1 MIPSL
6 EEDAFIQNALKV
18 ILSRV
23 IVNYCESFNWMKPI
37 IPKHIQHPLQE
48 VMSQKSSI
56 HWLPIMLKNEAKYA
70 DCVQIMASYEDH
82 LSTWYRKA
90 GRGKTPRAKS
100 LRAGAFTAEDRLE
113 HLTPI
118 VVEMFHTL
126 QDFLEKMY
134 KRFFKTD
141 SGRDKGTLY
150 SLKLLIQRS
159 NVNGKVKSRFEAHE
173 DFALT
178 VGCAYFLNFIMQHFK
193 MKDLADTPS
202 HPKMQKNIKMMHNH
216 HKKEL
221 WSTLMNDIVDELVE
235 TFPKQA
241 APVKLQ
247 VEIYGQVFFVQSQ
260 QQGNMLAFE
269 LFIGDRKYIINIT
282 HEQAAAGAKLSLN
295 NLNNTSIV
303 ISIIK
308 DERDDLYNYVNQFMQ
323 WYFMILSFKDTISEG
338 DIYRNNINL
347 KFCIPFF
354 FSHSNL
360 SKYMTEC
367 IDYIL
372 KTEIMLSEKM
382 ALKVRAGSFV
392 NITGRKGEN
401 KAADLQKE
409 NQVMVLKDLIRGLG
423 SNKTENSII
432 TISKAAPVVK
442 QICEN
447 VDTMLDDVKEIIKEL
462 EPLKPWVNQT
472 GRQLYSFKE
481 IKKSPFS
488 FDRSEFETSVT
499 RTINRLKRDLPPLHN
514 EGDED
519 EDEDEDEEDSDEQ

>member
-1 MIPSL
+1 MPKTPPSSIKISTADQIENSVEKLRNLNLCEKETGARVAKKSRQQLNFSTELEHAYSQQNVIKMQHEEEDQVLLNDHEYSIPNKALETSEKVAEDFIKEAVSINTSINSYNSHDSLDKQLLSVCKLGKSVLFKSSAKDLSERNWFLDIGREMLQHCPEFLSLLLSAIGDKITAESKLATVCTIYGMLMHCRNTRASAIQKLYTSFLYQISYRQQDITFDRVKVSHLSNSTPIGNTETVALKEMIPSL
-6 EEDAFIQNALKV
+6 EEDALYKNALKV

-90 GRGKTPRAKS
+90 GRGGD
-100 LRAGAFTAEDRLE
+100 LDN
-113 HLTPI
+113 
-118 VVEMFHTL
+118 L
-126 QDFLEKMY
+126 QVPKMY

-247 VEIYGQVFFVQSQ
+247 VEIYGQVFLYKSQ

-282 HEQAAAGAKLSLN
+282 HEQAAAGAKTL
-295 NLNNTSIV
+295 
-303 ISIIK
+303 
-308 DERDDLYNYVNQFMQ
+308 
-323 WYFMILSFKDTISEG
+323 
-338 DIYRNNINL
+338 L
-347 KFCIPFF
+347 K
-354 FSHSNL
+354 
-360 SKYMTEC
+360 
-367 IDYIL
+367 
-372 KTEIMLSEKM
+372 
-382 ALKVRAGSFV
+382 
-392 NITGRKGEN
+392 
-401 KAADLQKE
+401 
-409 NQVMVLKDLIRGLG
+409 
-423 SNKTENSII
+423 
-432 TISKAAPVVK
+432 
-442 QICEN
+442 
-447 VDTMLDDVKEIIKEL
+447 
-462 EPLKPWVNQT
+462 
-472 GRQLYSFKE
+472 
-481 IKKSPFS
+481 
-488 FDRSEFETSVT
+488 
-499 RTINRLKRDLPPLHN
+499 
-514 EGDED
+514 
-519 EDEDEDEEDSDEQ
+519 